1 MSEDCNSGAASLLL
15 PSPSNSKV
23 GLFHA
28 VRSILSSVFES
39 KNPSSH
45 SRFVFQIVGEKRGS
59 THRGHSAR
67 KRVKMKDL
75 DAVVHSVGNFVFQ
88 PNYVVFGFSKICIL
102 LF

>member
-1 MSEDCNSGAASLLL
+1 MNEDCNSRTASLLL
-15 PSPSNSKV
+15 SSSSSPSNSKV

-45 SRFVFQIVGEKRGS
+45 SRFVFQIVGDKRGS
-59 THRGHSAR
+59 SHAGHGAR

-75 DAVVHSVGNFVFQ
+75 DAVVHSVGN
-88 PNYVVFGFSKICIL
+88 
-102 LF
+102 